1 MADPVATLREALADH
16 YAFERELGR
25 GGMATVWLAR
35 DLRHDRPVALKVLHP
50 QIAATLGAERFQ
62 REIRLAARLQHP
74 HILSVFDSGA
84 VRRPDGGTDILWFT
98 MPFID
103 GESLRDRLNRERQL
117 PLEDALRI
125 AREAADALEY
135 AHREGIIHRDIKPEN
150 ILLTGSRTRDR
161 GDGWHALVSDFGIA
175 RALAG
180 AGDERLTET
189 GLTLGT
195 PAYMSPEQAAGD
207 RTLDART
214 DVYSLGTVIYE
225 MLAGEPPF
233 SAPTTQAMIARRFT
247 ESPRPLRELRD
258 TVPETVEQAVGK
270 ALARSAADRF
280 GSAAELARALEM
292 QVTRSGATATTRAGT
307 QSGATPVPEAQPV
320 AAGAGRSAPIRRRY
334 PPTAAMALG
343 FLIGLG
349 VLFGWLHRQNGGPSG
364 DGARRLAVL
373 PFENMG
379 QTEDGYFA
387 DGVTDEI
394 RGKLSAL
401 PGLQVT
407 ARSSSAQYKGTSKT
421 PAEIGRELGVDYLL
435 TGTVRWEKG
444 GNGSRVRVSPE
455 LIQVSTGSTR
465 WQEPFDA
472 ALTDVFQVQAD
483 VAGRVA
489 GALDLALGAGER
501 ERLAEKPT
509 QSLTA
514 YDAYLK
520 GEEVSDGMG
529 TSDIASLRQAI
540 EHYGAA
546 LAVDSSF
553 SLAWA
558 RVAQAHALIYFLSI
572 PTPAEGAAAR
582 AAAERALALAPERP
596 EGHLAMG
603 DYHYRVSKQY
613 ARALEQYTLGQRS
626 APRNADLLV
635 ATGLTEQTL
644 GRWEE
649 ALQHLQQA
657 WTLDPRSVNTA
668 RRLSRALMWLRRY
681 PEALRVTEQG
691 LALAPESVEL
701 FEQKAMVSL
710 AQGDLATARAVLRDV
725 PANVS
730 QAELVA
736 FVGNFWDLSWVLDD
750 QQQRLLVGLPPAQF
764 DDDRG
769 AWGGVL
775 AQTYKYR
782 GDETRS
788 RAYAD
793 SGRIGYEAQLRD
805 APDDAQ
811 LHMLHGLMLALSGHK
826 AEAIQEGERGLALQ
840 PITEDAYSGAYNAHL
855 LARIYILTGEQ
866 EKAVDQLE
874 SLLRIPYYLSPGW
887 LRIDPTF
894 DPLRK
899 NPRFERLVGGTV

>member
-1 MADPVATLREALADH
+1 MPDPVPTLREALADH

-25 GGMATVWLAR
+25 GGMATVYLAR

-50 QIAATLGAERFQ
+50 EIAATLGAERFQ

-84 VRRPDGGTDILWFT
+84 VRQKDGAADILWFT

-103 GESLRDRLNRERQL
+103 GETLRSRLHRERQL

-135 AHREGIIHRDIKPEN
+135 AHRAGIIHRDIKPEN
-150 ILLTGSRTRDR
+150 ILLTASGAGS
-161 GDGWHALVSDFGIA
+161 HALVADFGIA

-180 AGDERLTET
+180 AGDEHLTET

-207 RTLDART
+207 RSLDARS
-214 DVYSLGTVIYE
+214 DIYSLATVLYE
-225 MLAGEPPF
+225 MLAGQPPF
-233 SAPTTQAMIARRFT
+233 SAPTLQAMIARRFT
-247 ESPRPLRELRD
+247 ESPRPLRELRE
-258 TVPETVEQAVGK
+258 TVPEAIEQAIGK
-270 ALARSAADRF
+270 ALAKSAADRF
-280 GSAAELARALEM
+280 GSAAEFARALE
-292 QVTRSGATATTRAGT
+292 VDVSARSATAESAATT
-307 QSGATPVPEAQPV
+307 
-320 AAGAGRSAPIRRRY
+320 AAKASTRRRY
-334 PPTAAMALG
+334 PLTAAMVVG

-349 VLFGWLHRQNGGPSG
+349 VLFGWLRKHSGDAASG

-373 PFENMG
+373 PFENLG
-379 QTEDGYFA
+379 KPEDGYFA

-407 ARSSSAQYKGTSKT
+407 ARSSSTQYKGTPKS

-444 GNGSRVRVSPE
+444 GTGSRVRVSPE
-455 LIQVSTGSTR
+455 LIQVSTGSAR

-489 GALDLALGAGER
+489 EALNLALGAGER

-520 GEEVSDGMG
+520 GEEVSDAMG
-529 TSDIASLRQAI
+529 NTDPATLRRAI
-540 EHYGAA
+540 GHYRAA
-546 LAVDSSF
+546 LTVDSAF
-553 SLAWA
+553 ALAWA
-558 RVAQAHALIYFLSI
+558 RLAQAHALLYFLSV
-572 PTPAEGAAAR
+572 PTRAEGEAAR

-596 EGHLAMG
+596 EGHLALG
-603 DYHYRVSKQY
+603 DYHYRVTKDYRRAVEQY
-613 ARALEQYTLGQRS
+613 ALGQRS
-626 APRNADLLV
+626 APRNVDLLV
-635 ATGLTEQTL
+635 ATALTEQSL
-644 GRWEE
+644 GRWEA
-649 ALQHLQQA
+649 ALKHLQQA

-668 RRLSRALMWLRRY
+668 RRLGRTLLWLRHY
-681 PEALRVTEQG
+681 PEALRVSEQG
-691 LALAPESVEL
+691 LALAPASVEL
-701 FEQKAMVSL
+701 IQQKAMVYL
-710 AQGDLATARAVLRDV
+710 AQGDLAAARAVLRNT
-725 PANVS
+725 PAEVAR
-730 QAELVA
+730 AELVA
-736 FVGNFWDLSWVLDD
+736 FMGNYWDLSWALED
-750 QQQRLLVGLPPAQF
+750 QQQRLLVGLTPAQF
-764 DDDRG
+764 DDDRA
-769 AWGGVL
+769 AWGGVI
-775 AQTYKYR
+775 AQAYGYR
-782 GDETRS
+782 GDQARA

-811 LHMLHGLMLALSGHK
+811 LRLLHGLTLAYLGRK
-826 AEAIQEGERGLALQ
+826 AEAIQEGERGLALL
-840 PITEDAYSGAYNAHL
+840 PIGKDAYSGAYIQHL
-855 LARIYILTGEQ
+855 LARIYILTGEH
-866 EKAVDQLE
+866 EKAIDQLE
-874 SLLRIPYYLSPGW
+874 SLLRIPYFLSVGW

-899 NPRFERLVGGTV
+899 HPRFARLLAGTA

>member
-1 MADPVATLREALADH
+1 MADPISALREGLRDR
-16 YAFERELGR
+16 YEFERELGR

-50 QIAATLGAERFQ
+50 EVAASLGAERFQ
-62 REIRLAARLQHP
+62 GEIRLAARLQHP

-84 VRRPDGGTDILWFT
+84 VRRPEGGTDILWFT

-103 GESLRDRLNRERQL
+103 GETLRDRLNRERQL

-125 AREAADALEY
+125 AREAADALEH

-150 ILLTGSRTRDR
+150 ILLTGSRGRDR

-180 AGDERLTET
+180 AGDARLTET

-207 RTLDART
+207 RSLDART

-233 SAPTTQAMIARRFT
+233 SAPTTQAMIARRFM

-258 TVPETVEQAVGK
+258 TVPEAVEQAVAK

-280 GSAAELARALEM
+280 GSAAELARALEP
-292 QVTRSGATATTRAGT
+292 QVTRSGATATTPAGAPA
-307 QSGATPVPEAQPV
+307 SATPLPAVQP
-320 AAGAGRSAPIRRRY
+320 AAGANRPPVRRRY
-334 PPTAAMALG
+334 PTSAALAVG

-349 VLFGWLHRQNGGPSG
+349 VLFGWLRRQNGGPTG

-379 QTEDGYFA
+379 QPGDGYFA

-407 ARSSSAQYKGTSKT
+407 ARSSSAQYKGTSKG

-444 GNGSRVRVSPE
+444 ANGSRVRVSPE

-489 GALDLALGAGER
+489 GALNLALGSGER

-509 QSLTA
+509 RSLTA

-520 GEEVSDGMG
+520 GEEASDAMG
-529 TSDIASLRQAI
+529 TGDVAYLRQAI
-540 EHYGAA
+540 EHYEAA
-546 LAVDSSF
+546 VAVDSSF

-558 RVAQAHALIYFLSI
+558 RIGQAHALLYFLSA

-582 AAAERALALAPERP
+582 AAAERALTLAPERP

-613 ARALEQYTLGQRS
+613 SQALEQYALGQRR
-626 APRNADLLV
+626 APRNAELLV
-635 ATGLTEQTL
+635 ATSLTEQTL

-657 WTLDPRSVNTA
+657 WTLDPRSLNTA
-668 RRLSRALMWLRRY
+668 RRLSRTLLWLRRY
-681 PEALRVTEQG
+681 PEALRLTEEG
-691 LALAPESVEL
+691 LALAPTSAEL
-701 FEQKAMVSL
+701 IQQKAMVSL
-710 AQGDLATARAVLRDV
+710 AQGDLATAREVLRSV
-725 PANVS
+725 PAGLT

-736 FVGNFWDLSWVLDD
+736 YVGNFWDLAWALNDE
-750 QQQRLLVGLPPAQF
+750 QRRLLVGLSPAQF

-769 AWGGVL
+769 VWGGVL
-775 AQTYKYR
+775 AQAYQYL
-782 GDETRS
+782 GDATRS

-793 SGRIGYEAQLRD
+793 TGRIGYEAQLRD
-805 APDDAQ
+805 APNDAQ
-811 LHMLHGLMLALSGHK
+811 AHALYGLMLALSGHK
-826 AEAIQEGERGLALQ
+826 AEAIQEGERSIALE
-840 PITEDAYSGAYNAHL
+840 PISKDAYSGAYNQHL
-855 LARIYILTGEQ
+855 VARIYTVTGEYD
-866 EKAVDQLE
+866 KAIEQLE
-874 SLLRIPYYLSPGW
+874 ALLKIPYYLSPGW

-899 NPRFERLVGGTV
+899 NPRFQRLVEGTA

>member
-1 MADPVATLREALADH
+1 MPDPVPTLREALADQ
-16 YAFERELGR
+16 YALERELGR

-35 DLRHDRPVALKVLHP
+35 DVRHDRPVAFKVLHP
-50 QIAATLGAERFQ
+50 EIAATLGAERFQ

-84 VRRPDGGTDILWFT
+84 VRAKDGGADILWYT

-103 GESLRDRLNRERQL
+103 GESLRERLNRERQL

-125 AREAADALEY
+125 TREAADALEH
-135 AHREGIIHRDIKPEN
+135 AHRAGIIHRDIKPEN
-150 ILLTGSRTRDR
+150 ILLTGSRSRDR
-161 GDGWHALVSDFGIA
+161 GESGGWHALVADFGIA

-180 AGDERLTET
+180 AGDEHLTET

-207 RTLDART
+207 RALDARS
-214 DVYSLGTVIYE
+214 DIYSLATVLYE

-233 SAPTTQAMIARRFT
+233 SAPTVQAMIARRFT
-247 ESPRPLRELRD
+247 ETPRAMRELRE
-258 TVPETVEQAVGK
+258 TVPEPVEQAVGK
-270 ALARSAADRF
+270 ALAKSAADRF
-280 GSAAELARALEM
+280 GSAAEFARALET
-292 QVTRSGATATTRAGT
+292 VPSVETSKRTISSSSPAASDVAPRARP
-307 QSGATPVPEAQPV
+307 Q
-320 AAGAGRSAPIRRRY
+320 RRY
-334 PPTAAMALG
+334 PLAAAMLLG
-343 FLIGLG
+343 FFIGLG
-349 VLFGWLHRQNGGPSG
+349 VLFGWLRKHNGDATAG

-373 PFENMG
+373 PFENLG
-379 QTEDGYFA
+379 KAEDGYFA

-407 ARSSSAQYKGTSKT
+407 ARSSSSQYKDTPKS

-444 GNGSRVRVSPE
+444 GAGSRVRVSPE
-455 LIQVSTGSTR
+455 LIQVSTGSAR

-483 VAGRVA
+483 IAGRVA
-489 GALDLALGAGER
+489 ESLNLALGAGER

-520 GEEVSDGMG
+520 GEEVSDAMG
-529 TSDIASLRQAI
+529 VSDPAKLRRAI
-540 EHYGAA
+540 GHYGAA
-546 LAVDSSF
+546 LALDSAF
-553 SLAWA
+553 ALAWS
-558 RVAQAHALIYFLSI
+558 RLAQAHALLYFLSV
-572 PTPAEGAAAR
+572 PTPAEGEAAR

-603 DYHYRVSKQY
+603 DYHYRVTKEYQ
-613 ARALEQYTLGQRS
+613 RALEQYALGQRS
-626 APRNADLLV
+626 APRDADLLV
-635 ATGLTEQTL
+635 ATALAEQTL
-644 GRWEE
+644 GRWEA

-668 RRLSRALMWLRRY
+668 RRLARTLLWLRHY
-681 PEALRVTEQG
+681 PEALRVAEQG
-691 LALAPESVEL
+691 LALAPSSVEL
-701 FEQKAMVSL
+701 IEQKAMVSL
-710 AQGDLATARAVLRDV
+710 AQGDLGAARAVLRSTPKEV
-725 PANVS
+725 TP
-730 QAELVA
+730 AELVA
-736 FVGNFWDLSWVLDD
+736 FVGNFWDLAWVLEDE
-750 QQQRLLVGLPPAQF
+750 QQRLLVGLPPGQF

-769 AWGGVL
+769 AWGGVM
-775 AQTYKYR
+775 AQTYGYR
-782 GDETRS
+782 GDQARA

-793 SGRIGYEAQLRD
+793 SSRIGYEAQLRD

-811 LHMLHGLMLALSGHK
+811 LRLLHGLMLAYMGRK
-826 AEAIQEGERGLALQ
+826 ADAIREGEHGLALQ
-840 PITEDAYSGAYNAHL
+840 PLSEDAYSGAYNQHL
-855 LARIYILTGEQ
+855 LARIYILTGEYD
-866 EKAVDQLE
+866 KAIDQLE
-874 SLLRIPYYLSPGW
+874 SLLGIPYYISPGW

-899 NPRFERLVGGTV
+899 LPRFAKLLGSTA

>member
-1 MADPVATLREALADH
+1 MADPVATLREALVGQ

-50 QIAATLGAERFQ
+50 EIAATLGADRFQ

-84 VRRPDGGTDILWFT
+84 ARRPEGGPDILWFT

-103 GESLRDRLNRERQL
+103 GETLRDRLNRERQL

-150 ILLTGSRTRDR
+150 ILLTGSRARDR

-180 AGDERLTET
+180 AGDARLTET

-207 RTLDART
+207 KNLDSRS
-214 DVYSLGTVIYE
+214 DVYSLATVTYE

-233 SAPTTQAMIARRFT
+233 SAPTVQAMIARRFT
-247 ESPRPLRELRD
+247 ESPRLLREQRD
-258 TVPETVEQAVGK
+258 TVPEAVEQAVAKG
-270 ALARSAADRF
+270 LARSAADRF
-280 GSAAELARALEM
+280 GSAAEFARALELN
-292 QVTRSGATATTRAGT
+292 VTRSGATAATRAGT
-307 QSGATPVPEAQPV
+307 QSGATPTPEAPPP
-320 AAGAGRSAPIRRRY
+320 AAGRKAPRRRRY
-334 PPTAAMALG
+334 PLTAALAVG

-349 VLFGWLHRQNGGPSG
+349 VLFGWMRRQTGGPTE

-407 ARSSSAQYKGTSKT
+407 ARSSSSQYKGTSKT

-444 GNGSRVRVSPE
+444 ANGSRVRVSPE

-489 GALDLALGAGER
+489 QALNLALGAGER

-509 QSLTA
+509 QNLTA

-520 GEEVSDGMG
+520 GEEASDAMG
-529 TSDIASLRQAI
+529 TSDVASLRQAI
-540 EHYGAA
+540 EHYEAA
-546 LAVDSSF
+546 VAVDSSF

-558 RVAQAHALIYFLSI
+558 RIGQAHASLYFLSA

-613 ARALEQYTLGQRS
+613 ERAAEQYALGQKS
-626 APRNADLLV
+626 APRNAELLV
-635 ATGLTEQTL
+635 ATALTEQTL

-657 WTLDPRSVNTA
+657 WTLDPRSLNTA
-668 RRLSRALMWLRRY
+668 RRLSRTLLWLRRY
-681 PEALRVTEQG
+681 PEALRLTEEG
-691 LALAPESVEL
+691 LVLSPTSKEL
-701 FEQKAMVSL
+701 IQQKAMVSL
-710 AQGDLATARAVLRDV
+710 AQGDLATARGVLRTV
-725 PANVS
+725 PPGVTP
-730 QAELVA
+730 AELVA
-736 FVGNFWDLSWVLDD
+736 YVGNYWDLSWALDD
-750 QQQRLLVGLPPAQF
+750 EQQRVLVGLSPAQF

-793 SGRIGYEAQLRD
+793 SSLPGFESQLRD
-805 APDDAQ
+805 APNDAQ
-811 LHMLHGLMLALSGHK
+811 LHALHGLMLALSGHK
-826 AEAIQEGERGLALQ
+826 AEATQEGERSIALQ
-840 PITEDAYSGAYNAHL
+840 PVSKDAYSGAYNQHL
-855 LARIYILTGEQ
+855 LARIYILTGEP
-866 EKAVDQLE
+866 EKAIDQLE
-874 SLLRIPYYLSPGW
+874 ALLKIPYYLSQGW

-899 NPRFERLVGGTV
+899 NPRFQRLVGGTA

>member
-1 MADPVATLREALADH
+1 MPDPVATLSEALRER

-25 GGMATVWLAR
+25 GGMATVYLAQ

-50 QIAATLGAERFQ
+50 EIAATLGADRFQ

-74 HILSVFDSGA
+74 HILTVLDSGTA
-84 VRRPDGGTDILWFT
+84 GRRDSGSELLWFT
-98 MPFID
+98 MPFVD
-103 GESLRDRLNRERQL
+103 GESLRDRLRRERQL

-125 AREAADALEY
+125 AREAADALEH
-135 AHREGIIHRDIKPEN
+135 AHRAGIIHRDIKPEN
-150 ILLTGSRTRDR
+150 ILLTASGA
-161 GDGWHALVSDFGIA
+161 GWHALVADFGIA

-180 AGDERLTET
+180 AGDEHLTET

-207 RTLDART
+207 RSLDARS
-214 DVYSLGTVIYE
+214 DIYSLATVLYE
-225 MLAGEPPF
+225 SLAGAPPF
-233 SAPTTQAMIARRFT
+233 SAPTLQAMIARRFT
-247 ESPRPLRELRD
+247 ESPRPLRELRE
-258 TVPETVEQAVGK
+258 TVPEAIEQAIGK
-270 ALARSAADRF
+270 ALAKSPADRF
-280 GSAAELARALEM
+280 GSAAEFARALELDVRHGREPTTSPSSETAR
-292 QVTRSGATATTRAGT
+292 QPTAKTAAT
-307 QSGATPVPEAQPV
+307 S
-320 AAGAGRSAPIRRRY
+320 AAKARPRRRY
-334 PPTAAMALG
+334 PLTAGMVLG

-349 VLFGWLHRQNGGPSG
+349 VLFGWLRKHNGDAASG

-373 PFENMG
+373 PFENLG
-379 QTEDGYFA
+379 KPEDGYFA

-407 ARSSSAQYKGTSKT
+407 ARSSSTQYKGTPKS

-444 GNGSRVRVSPE
+444 GAGSRVRVSPE
-455 LIQVSTGSTR
+455 LIQVSTGSAR

-489 GALDLALGAGER
+489 EALNLALGAGER

-520 GEEVSDGMG
+520 GEEVSDAMG
-529 TSDIASLRQAI
+529 TSDPATLRRAI
-540 EHYGAA
+540 GHYGAA
-546 LAVDSSF
+546 LALDSAF
-553 SLAWA
+553 ALAWS
-558 RVAQAHALIYFLSI
+558 RLSQAHAQLYFLSV
-572 PTPAEGAAAR
+572 PTPAEGEAAR

-596 EGHLAMG
+596 EGHLALG
-603 DYHYRVSKQY
+603 DYHYRVTKEY
-613 ARALEQYTLGQRS
+613 RRALEQYALGQRS

-635 ATGLTEQTL
+635 GTALAEQTL
-644 GRWEE
+644 GRWEA

-668 RRLSRALMWLRRY
+668 RRLGRTLLWLRHY
-681 PEALRVTEQG
+681 PEALRVADQA
-691 LALAPESVEL
+691 LALTPASLEL
-701 FEQKAMVSL
+701 LEQKAMISL
-710 AQGDLATARAVLRDV
+710 AQGDLGAARAVLRNTPEEV
-725 PANVS
+725 K
-730 QAELVA
+730 QTELVA
-736 FVGNFWDLSWVLDD
+736 FVGNFWDLGWVLDEE
-750 QQQRLLVGLPPAQF
+750 QQRLLVGLSPAQF

-769 AWGGVL
+769 VWGGVI
-775 AQTYKYR
+775 AQVYGYR
-782 GDETRS
+782 GDQARA

-811 LHMLHGLMLALSGHK
+811 LRLLHGLTLAYLGRK
-826 AEAIQEGERGLALQ
+826 ADAIREGEQGLALQ
-840 PITEDAYSGAYNAHL
+840 PLSQDAYSGAYNKHL
-855 LARIYILTGEQ
+855 LARIYILTGEH
-866 EKAVDQLE
+866 EKAIDQLE
-874 SLLRIPYYLSPGW
+874 SLLKTPYFLSPGW
-887 LRIDPTF
+887 LRIDPNF

-899 NPRFERLVGGTV
+899 LPRFAKLFGGAA